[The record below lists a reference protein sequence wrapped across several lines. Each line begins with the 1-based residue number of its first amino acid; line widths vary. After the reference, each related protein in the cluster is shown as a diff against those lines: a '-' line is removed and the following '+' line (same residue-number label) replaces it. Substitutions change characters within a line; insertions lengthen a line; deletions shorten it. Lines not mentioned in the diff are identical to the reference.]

1 MSFDGMMQYNPAGL
15 SDMSSAMIT
24 FSQEL
29 DQIGEEAHNLLA
41 NSQEFFQGPHGAV
54 AYAQAQNLINQGIQ
68 EGKQVLYNQGG
79 VIEDVSSNMT
89 GTDTSVG
96 NGFMSI

>member
-1 MSFDGMMQYNPAGL
+1 MAGTL
-15 SDMSSAMIT
+15 AADKVLQRFAGG
-24 FSQEL
+24 EDRVL
-29 DQIGEEAHNLLA
+29 D
-41 NSQEFFQGPHGAV
+41 AV

>member
-1 MSFDGMMQYNPAGL
+1 MSFDGTMKYNPAGL

-29 DQIGEEAHNLLA
+29 EQIAEEAHNLLA
-41 NSQEFFQGPHGAV
+41 NSQDFFQGPHGAV
-54 AYAQAQNLINQGIQ
+54 NYAQAQQLINQGIQ

-79 VIEDVSSNMT
+79 VIEEVSSNMS

-96 NGFMSI
+96 NGFMSV